1 MLLSEFDYYLP
12 LELIAQTPIENRDHS
27 KLLVLDKNNGNI
39 KHDIFYNI
47 LNYINEDDLLV
58 FNNTK
63 VSAYRIFGHKPTG
76 AKVECLITEKIDH
89 NIFKTIVNRGKR
101 LPVGSVIEYDFGL
114 KATVT
119 GILDTGERVI
129 KFDCYDSVDNI
140 IKEQGFVPLPP
151 YIHQKLDDYERYQT
165 VYASNPGS
173 CAAPTAGLHFTPEL
187 LSALKEKTNTAT
199 VTLNVG
205 IGTFR
210 PIKTDNIDDHIMHSE
225 YYSIPEETKV
235 KIKNCKGRII
245 AVGTTSTRALET
257 AATGYRNLTKLSG
270 DSQLFI
276 RPGFKFNV
284 VDCLITN
291 FHIPKSTLLL
301 LVSALAGKNNIF
313 KAYHSAIEN
322 KYRFFS
328 FGDAMFITDNEV
340 SL

>member
-1 MLLSEFDYYLP
+1 MRLSEFDYYLP
-12 LELIAQTPIENRDHS
+12 TELIAQRPIDERDHS
-27 KLLVLDKNNGNI
+27 KLLILNKENGNI
-39 KHDIFYNI
+39 KHEIFYNI
-47 LNYINEDDLLV
+47 INYINKDDLV
-58 FNNTK
+58 IFNNTK

-76 AKVECLITEKIDH
+76 ANVECLITEKIDN

-101 LPVGSVIEYDFGL
+101 LPEGSVIEYDFGVSAEVL
-114 KATVT
+114 K
-119 GILDTGERVI
+119 ILDTGERVI
-129 KFDCYDSVDNI
+129 KFNTNEPIDDI
-140 IKEQGFVPLPP
+140 ISSQGQVPLPP
-151 YIHQKLDDYERYQT
+151 YIHEKLENYDRYQT
-165 VYASNPGS
+165 VYAKAPGS

-187 LSALKEKTNTAT
+187 LKKLNQKVQTAF

-225 YYSIPEETKV
+225 YYSIPEETKI
-235 KIKNCKGRII
+235 KIENCKGRII
-245 AVGTTSTRALET
+245 AIGTTSTRALET
-257 AATGYRNLTKLSG
+257 AATSYRTLTKLQG

-301 LVSALAGKNNIF
+301 LVSALAGKEYIF
-313 KAYHSAIEN
+313 NAYKEAIDN

-340 SL
+340 QL